1 MVPTTRAWLQI
12 HFCVV
17 LWGFTAIL
25 GKAISLS
32 AFPLVT
38 WRMIIVTAALMFA
51 PRFWRG
57 LTKLPPRVIVAD
69 AGIGLVVAAHWLAF
83 YGAIKLSNASVAAT
97 CMALAPIFMAFVEP
111 LVVGSRFEAR
121 DLFFGLAVIPGVI
134 LVVGGTQVGMR
145 LGFAVGVLSAFLA
158 TVFNALNKRLIP
170 YGHPLSV
177 TGVEM
182 ATGALCLIGGSMILG
197 RTDSVL
203 AVPDERDL
211 ILLLTLS
218 IGCTL
223 VPFALSLVAQRH
235 LSAFAAALAVNMEPV
250 YSIFLAIPFFHE
262 QQQLQGRFYVGVAII
277 LLVVFSHPLMV
288 RPKLAQTETIEL
300 GL

>member
-1 MVPTTRAWLQI
+1 MVSTRRAWLQI

-38 WRMIIVTAALMFA
+38 WRMILVTAALMFA
-51 PRFWRG
+51 PPFWKG
-57 LTKLPPRVIVAD
+57 LAKLPPRVIAAD
-69 AGIGLVVAAHWLAF
+69 AGIGIVVAAHWIAF
-83 YGAIKLSNASVAAT
+83 YAAIKLSNASVAAT

-111 LVVGSRFEAR
+111 LLVGSRFEVR
-121 DLFFGLAVIPGVI
+121 DVFFGLAVIPGVA
-134 LVVGGTQVGMR
+134 LVVGGTQSHMR
-145 LGFAVGVLSAFLA
+145 IGIVVGVLSAFFASL
-158 TVFNALNKRLIP
+158 FGALNKRFVS
-170 YGHPLSV
+170 YGESLSV

-182 ATGALCLIGGSMILG
+182 GAGAVCLITVAVILG
-197 RTDSVL
+197 TTGSVL
-203 AVPDERDL
+203 AVPAKRDL
-211 ILLLTLS
+211 ILLLTLA

-262 QQQLQGRFYVGVAII
+262 QQQLQTRFYVGVAII
-277 LLVVFSHPLMV
+277 FLVVFSHPLLV
-288 RPKLAQTETIEL
+288 RTKTAQPEHIEL

>member
-1 MVPTTRAWLQI
+1 MAPTRRAWLQI

-25 GKAISLS
+25 GKAISLP

-51 PRFWRG
+51 PRFWIG
-57 LTKLPPRVIVAD
+57 LTKLPPRVIAAD

-83 YGAIKLSNASVAAT
+83 YAAIKLSNASVAAT

-111 LVVGSRFEAR
+111 LLVGSRFEVR
-121 DLFFGLAVIPGVI
+121 DVFFGLAVVPGVI
-134 LVVGGTQVGMR
+134 LVVGGTQMEMR
-145 LGFAVGVLSAFLA
+145 LGFAVGVLSAFFA
-158 TVFNALNKRLIP
+158 SVFGALNKRLIR
-170 YGHPLSV
+170 YGQPLSV

-182 ATGALCLIGGSMILG
+182 AAGAICLIAGSMILG
-197 RTDSVL
+197 RTESVL
-203 AVPDERDL
+203 AVPAKRDL
-211 ILLLTLS
+211 ILLLTLA
-218 IGCTL
+218 IACTL

-250 YSIFLAIPFFHE
+250 YAIFLAIPFFHE

-277 LLVVFSHPLMV
+277 LLVVFSHPLLL
-288 RPKLAQTETIEL
+288 RPKSAQTEHLEL

>member
-38 WRMIIVTAALMFA
+38 WRMILVTAALMLL
-51 PRFWRG
+51 PQFWKG
-57 LTKLPPRVIVAD
+57 LAKLPPRVIAAD
-69 AGIGLVVAAHWLAF
+69 AGIGLVVAAHWLTF

-111 LVVGSRFEAR
+111 LLVGSRFEVR
-121 DLFFGLAVIPGVI
+121 DVFFGLAVIPGVI
-134 LVVGGTQVGMR
+134 LVIGGTQVEMR
-145 LGFAVGVLSAFLA
+145 VGILLGVLSAFLA
-158 TVFNALNKRLIP
+158 CVFGALNKRYIS
-170 YGHPLSV
+170 YGQSLTV
-177 TGVEM
+177 TGLEM
-182 ATGALCLIGGSMILG
+182 ATGAICLIGGAAILG
-197 RTDSVL
+197 RTESVL
-203 AVPDERDL
+203 AVPARRDL
-211 ILLLTLS
+211 ILLLTLA

-223 VPFALSLVAQRH
+223 VPFALSLVAQRY
-235 LSAFAAALAVNMEPV
+235 LSAFAASLAVNMEPV
-250 YSIFLAIPFFHE
+250 YAILLAIPFFHE
-262 QQQLQGRFYVGVAII
+262 QQQLLGRFYFGVAII
-277 LLVVFSHPLMV
+277 FVVVFSHPLLV
-288 RPKLAQTETIEL
+288 PAKTGQTEHLEV